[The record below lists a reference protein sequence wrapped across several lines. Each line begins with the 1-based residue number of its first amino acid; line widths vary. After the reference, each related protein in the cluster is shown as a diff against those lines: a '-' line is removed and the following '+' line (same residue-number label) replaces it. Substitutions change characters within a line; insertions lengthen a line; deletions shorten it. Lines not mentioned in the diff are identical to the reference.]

1 MRNVTISL
9 ADEVVRWAR
18 IWAAKHDTSVSAM
31 VSQILK
37 EKMEKESRYQSAM
50 DGFFS
55 MEVRVL
61 SDGKAYPSRESLY
74 DR

>member
-9 ADEVVRWAR
+9 NDELVRWAR
-18 IWAAKHDTSVSAM
+18 VWAAEHETSISAM

-55 MEVRVL
+55 MEAREL
-61 SDGKAYPSRESLY
+61 SNGKRYPSRESLY